1 MTTNTIYSDDRES
14 SKATGA
20 SIPATGEWNT
30 ATGGLNTTAG
40 LNTATD
46 DWNTATGDRS
56 SPAEAT
62 GGDGGLAP
70 DEEEQQLRASIE
82 HTRADMSETIDE
94 LQERLK
100 PANVKERMKERLVE
114 KVQIA
119 KETIMD
125 ATLGK
130 VEDMAERMSDT
141 VYETRRGIVDM
152 VKTNPIPSAMVGVG
166 LAWLWMNRRD
176 TGSNDDAW
184 SRRQRGGSRTS
195 YSMSGGQGRWSS
207 SRSGSGFEDEGD
219 DFYTRSQS
227 FAGRGEGAITG
238 AAGQAGDTA
247 STIASKARETMHGV
261 TDKAQQTAG
270 YVAERAQNVARGAQN
285 QARRVEETFVRK
297 LNDAPLAVAAAALA
311 LGTAVGLAVPRT
323 RMEDEWMGDA
333 RDTLMD
339 KAQSVASN
347 TLDKVGEVAERVTG
361 EMAST
366 AGAQRPE
373 EQHSAV

>member
-1 MTTNTIYSDDRES
+1 MGKGTAAMTMESIYTDGEPI
-14 SKATGA
+14 KPTGA
-20 SIPATGEWNT
+20 SNPATG
-30 ATGGLNTTAG
+30 
-40 LNTATD
+40 
-46 DWNTATGDRS
+46 DWNTAPGERNTSDADRAEGDL
-56 SPAEAT
+56 T
-62 GGDGGLAP
+62 P
-70 DEEEQQLRASIE
+70 DQEEQELRASIE

-100 PANVKERMKERLVE
+100 PAHVKEMMKERLVE
-114 KVQIA
+114 KVQLA

-141 VYETRRGIVDM
+141 VYETRRGIVEM
-152 VKTNPIPSAMVGVG
+152 VKSNPIPSAMVGVG

-176 TGSNDDAW
+176 GASNGDAW
-184 SRRQRGGSRTS
+184 SRRQRGSRTS

-207 SRSGSGFEDEGD
+207 SRGGLGFDDEGD
-219 DFYTRSQS
+219 DFYARDQS
-227 FAGRGEGAITG
+227 FAGGTEGAISG
-238 AAGQAGDTA
+238 AAGQARDTA
-247 STIASKARETMHGV
+247 NKIASKARDTMHGV

-297 LNDAPLAVAAAALA
+297 LNDAPLAVGAAALA

-323 RMEDEWMGDA
+323 RMEDEWLGDA
-333 RDTLMD
+333 RDTLLD
-339 KAQSVASN
+339 KAQSVASQ

-361 EMAST
+361 DMTGAG
-366 AGAQRPE
+366 GAQKPE
-373 EQHSAV
+373 EQRSAV

>member
-1 MTTNTIYSDDRES
+1 MSTVSNYSDSKAAGGDS
-14 SKATGA
+14 SKAAGELN
-20 SIPATGEWNT
+20 PVTGEPST
-30 ATGGLNTTAG
+30 AAG
-40 LNTATD
+40 
-46 DWNTATGDRS
+46 
-56 SPAEAT
+56 EAT
-62 GGDGGLAP
+62 PDGVVAA
-70 DEEEQQLRASIE
+70 DQEEQQLRASIE

-94 LQERLK
+94 LQERLN
-100 PANVKERMKERLVE
+100 PANVKEMMKERLVE
-114 KVQIA
+114 KVQLA

-141 VYETRRGIVDM
+141 VYETRRGIVEV
-152 VKTNPIPSAMVGVG
+152 VKANPVPSALVGVG

-176 TGSNDDAW
+176 AGSNGDGW
-184 SRRQRGGSRTS
+184 SRRRGSRTN
-195 YSMSGGQGRWSS
+195 YSMSGSEGRWNS
-207 SRSGSGFEDEGD
+207 SRSGSAFDDERD
-219 DFYTRSQS
+219 DLYTRGQS
-227 FAGRGEGAITG
+227 FAGRGEGAIAG
-238 AAGQAGDTA
+238 AAGQARDTA
-247 STIASKARETMHGV
+247 SKIASKARETVHDV

-270 YVAERAQNVARGAQN
+270 YVAERAQNVARGAQD

-297 LNDAPLAVAAAALA
+297 LNDAPLAVGAVALA

-339 KAQSVASN
+339 KAQSVASQ

-366 AGAQRPE
+366 GAQTPE
-373 EQHSAV
+373 QPNSAF

>member
-1 MTTNTIYSDDRES
+1 MTTESIYTDDREP
-14 SKATGA
+14 SKAIGA
-20 SIPATGEWNT
+20 SNPATDAWSTAPGERNT
-30 ATGGLNTTAG
+30 SAN
-40 LNTATD
+40 
-46 DWNTATGDRS
+46 GDS
-56 SPAEAT
+56 AE
-62 GGDGGLAP
+62 GDLAP
-70 DEEEQQLRASIE
+70 DQEEQQLRASIE

-100 PANVKERMKERLVE
+100 PAHVKEMMKERLVE

-119 KETIMD
+119 KDTIMD

-141 VYETRRGIVDM
+141 VYETRRGIVET
-152 VKTNPIPSAMVGVG
+152 VKANPIPSAMVGVG

-176 TGSNDDAW
+176 TGSNGDGW

-207 SRSGSGFEDEGD
+207 SSSGSGLDDERD
-219 DFYTRSQS
+219 DFYTRGQS
-227 FAGRGEGAITG
+227 FAGRGEGAIAG
-238 AAGQAGDTA
+238 AVGQARDTA
-247 STIASKARETMHGV
+247 STIASKARETMNDV

-333 RDTLMD
+333 RDTLLD
-339 KAQSVASN
+339 KAQSVAGE

-361 EMAST
+361 EMTNT
-366 AGAQRPE
+366 AGGQQPQEQR
-373 EQHSAV
+373 SAV